1 MDEQKPSFAKKD
13 KIKPEIKLR
22 VADNSEN
29 SENREDARDEKRP
42 RQHPSLVDTLKQT
55 SSRILPAKDA
65 PARTLLPRRLAAHV
79 IDALILAAFCTLFYL
94 VLGLSEDLESKRSL
108 AAVLAYLSGLP
119 GDFASGFLSIDALIA
134 SILAVFLLSLINAS
148 LPGSVAIMAF
158 LALLLS
164 PGDVSDNLSPSHY
177 LLVQIVYLTAPVL
190 YNVLFEKLSGTTP
203 GKHLLGLKLKSFSEA
218 DFAHEDNA
226 QDSVKDNP
234 GWLNIFGREI
244 LRLLYI
250 DFVLPWWYPLSFA
263 LKWKRSERMLYDRL
277 AGTGVVSESKEKPK
291 EESKAELEEL
301 SARSSKYERRAA
313 LILFSLSAVFFAL
326 VYIGLLQEPLHLVG
340 KKITLKVLKYS
351 NPAQYGEYLVSSLVY
366 HDRAYYQAGAGRLE
380 DDILALRR
388 VLSVAKARKL
398 EATKY
403 RKIYLQLALLNEE
416 LSLQPID
423 KGLAYKAQLESIK
436 CFEHYIDI
444 CEQTG
449 LPLAK
454 DTQSLAKDW
463 HIDNILYQLG
473 ELYLRVDR
481 PGDAVKVLRQ
491 ALESSGLGRERP
503 FVYYALVRAYE
514 ALSDQEGAI
523 NALDEL
529 SGLYI
534 AELETAYARGDDAKV
549 QTVFT
554 DFFQTR
560 LKQIKALKNASRKQE
575 AEKILKSTK
584 LVMHKYADAHL
595 EENQEL
601 DELR

>member
-1 MDEQKPSFAKKD
+1 MDEQKPAFAKKD

-22 VADNSEN
+22 VSDNSEN
-29 SENREDARDEKRP
+29 SQNRKDAGDEKRP
-42 RQHPSLVDTLKQT
+42 RQNPSLVDTLKQT

-79 IDALILAAFCTLFYL
+79 IDALILAAFCTVFYL
-94 VLGLSEDLESKRSL
+94 LLGLSEDLESKRSL

-134 SILAVFLLSLINAS
+134 SVLAVFLLSLINAS

-203 GKHLLGLKLKSFSEA
+203 GKHLLGLKLKSFADPEFTQDDMSE
-218 DFAHEDNA
+218 
-226 QDSVKDNP
+226 DSVKSSP
-234 GWLNIFGREI
+234 GWMNIFGREI

-277 AGTGVVSESKEKPK
+277 AGTGVVSESRGKSNPESETEPK
-291 EESKAELEEL
+291 KY
-301 SARSSKYERRAA
+301 SARASQYESRAA
-313 LILFSLSAVFFAL
+313 FILFSLSAFFFAL

-351 NPAQYGEYLVSSLVY
+351 NPAQYGDYLVSSLVY
-366 HDRAYYQAGAGRLE
+366 HDKAYYQAGGGRLE
-380 DDILALRR
+380 ADILALRR
-388 VLSVAKARKL
+388 VLSVAKARNL
-398 EATKY
+398 EPLKY
-403 RKIYLQLALLNEE
+403 KRIYLQLALLNEE

-423 KGLAYKAQLESIK
+423 KGLAYKAQSESIK
-436 CFEHYIDI
+436 YFEHYIDI
-444 CEQTG
+444 CAQTG
-449 LPLAK
+449 LPLESA
-454 DTQSLAKDW
+454 QSLAKDW
-463 HIDNILYQLG
+463 HIDSILYQLG
-473 ELYLRVDR
+473 ELYLRAER

-491 ALESSGLGRERP
+491 ALDSGSGKEKP
-503 FVYYALVRAYE
+503 FVYYALIRAYE
-514 ALSDQEGAI
+514 ALSDQDGAI
-523 NALDEL
+523 NALGEL
-529 SGLYI
+529 SNLYI
-534 AELETAYARGDDAKV
+534 GELETAYAQGNDAQV
-549 QTVFT
+549 QTIFA

-560 LKQIKALKNASRKQE
+560 LKQIKALKKASRKKE
-575 AEKILKSTK
+575 AEKIVKNTK
-584 LVMHKYADAHL
+584 FIMHKYADARFG
-595 EENQEL
+595 EKQEL